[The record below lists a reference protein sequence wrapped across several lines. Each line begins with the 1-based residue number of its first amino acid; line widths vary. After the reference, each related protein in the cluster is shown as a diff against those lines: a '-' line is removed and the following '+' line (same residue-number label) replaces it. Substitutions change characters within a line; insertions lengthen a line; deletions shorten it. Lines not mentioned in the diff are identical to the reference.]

1 MNIIPPPWLGL
12 DAQTYKRL
20 INRTAVTVTK
30 RARKRGGTYQV
41 KEAMDAIHAAF
52 HRCDGTDPFDGLPLD
67 AQQLETGQY
76 TELRPRRIA
85 ETIPCSRCPTI
96 SPVNG
101 ETKASFEI
109 LSLQTKTSKG
119 RMNAEEFIAHCRAVV
134 VHADTG
140 T

>member
-12 DAQTYKRL
+12 DAQTYRRL
-20 INRTAVTVTK
+20 VNRTAVTVTK

-67 AQQLETGQY
+67 AQQLETGQH

-101 ETKASFEI
+101 ETMANFEI

-119 RMNAEEFIAHCRAVV
+119 SMNSEEYIAHCRAVV
-134 VHADTG
+134 VHADT
-140 T
+140 TT

>member
-12 DAQTYKRL
+12 DVQTYKRL
-20 INRTAVTVTK
+20 VNRTAVTVTK

-52 HRCDGTDPFDGLPLD
+52 HRCDGTDPFDGLLLD
-67 AQQLETGQY
+67 AQQLETGQH

-101 ETKASFEI
+101 ETMANFEI

-119 RMNAEEFIAHCRAVV
+119 SMNGEEYIAHCRAVV
-134 VHADTG
+134 VHADT
-140 T
+140 TT

>member
-1 MNIIPPPWLGL
+1 MNFIPPPWLGL

-20 INRTAVTVTK
+20 LNRSAVTVTK

-52 HRCDGTDPFDGLPLD
+52 HRCNGTDPYDGLPLD
-67 AQQLETGQY
+67 PQQLETVQQQESKPGL
-76 TELRPRRIA
+76 TA
-85 ETIPCSRCPTI
+85 ETLPCSRCPTI

-101 ETKASFEI
+101 ETMAHFEI

-119 RMNAEEFIAHCRAVV
+119 SMTAEEYITHCRAVV
-134 VHADTG
+134 VHADT
-140 T
+140 TT

>member
-12 DAQTYKRL
+12 DVQTYKRL
-20 INRTAVTVTK
+20 VNRTAVTVTK

-67 AQQLETGQY
+67 AQQLETGQH
-76 TELRPRRIA
+76 TESRPRRIA

-101 ETKASFEI
+101 ETMANFEI

-119 RMNAEEFIAHCRAVV
+119 SMNSEEYIAHCRAVV
-134 VHADTG
+134 VHADT
-140 T
+140 TT

>member
-12 DAQTYKRL
+12 DVQTYKRL
-20 INRTAVTVTK
+20 VNRTAVTVTK

-67 AQQLETGQY
+67 AQQLETGQH
-76 TELRPRRIA
+76 TELKPRRIA

-101 ETKASFEI
+101 ETMANFEI

-119 RMNAEEFIAHCRAVV
+119 SMNGEEYIAHCRAVV
-134 VHADTG
+134 VHADT
-140 T
+140 TT

>member
-12 DAQTYKRL
+12 DVQTYRRL
-20 INRTAVTVTK
+20 VNRTAVTVTK

-67 AQQLETGQY
+67 AQQLETGQH

-101 ETKASFEI
+101 ETMANFEI

-119 RMNAEEFIAHCRAVV
+119 SMNGEEYIAHCRAVV
-134 VHADTG
+134 VHADT
-140 T
+140 TT

>member
-12 DAQTYKRL
+12 DVQTYKRL
-20 INRTAVTVTK
+20 VNRTAVTVTK

-67 AQQLETGQY
+67 AQQLETGQH

-101 ETKASFEI
+101 ETMANFEI

-119 RMNAEEFIAHCRAVV
+119 SMNGEEYIAHCRAVV
-134 VHADTG
+134 VHADT
-140 T
+140 TT